1 MLLMTCA
8 IQTYD
13 VKAAAGLLLLFCVLI
28 PISSTCQL
36 HLVTAS
42 VPGHTWSPC
51 DKNASF
57 LRGQRASPLLWHQR
71 AAWPAFH
78 WPLKWQISDKC
89 TLEKALLFLPVF
101 WGCRVSVVPIV
112 SLISLEI
119 VLVFLECIPRNCQK
133 STVVSGYWELSDLGA
148 CCGWSFNLKNTNSLT
163 YSRHFNTLMVSAVF
177 RKNKI
182 NGVKSIRANLLMQEY
197 FRGIGIL

>member
-1 MLLMTCA
+1 MPVFYNGSRRMLLMTCA

-42 VPGHTWSPC
+42 VAGHTWSPC

-133 STVVSGYWELSDLGA
+133 AQWSLGIE
-148 CCGWSFNLKNTNSLT
+148 SFQTLVHAVADHLI
-163 YSRHFNTLMVSAVF
+163 SRTPTL
-177 RKNKI
+177 
-182 NGVKSIRANLLMQEY
+182 
-197 FRGIGIL
+197 